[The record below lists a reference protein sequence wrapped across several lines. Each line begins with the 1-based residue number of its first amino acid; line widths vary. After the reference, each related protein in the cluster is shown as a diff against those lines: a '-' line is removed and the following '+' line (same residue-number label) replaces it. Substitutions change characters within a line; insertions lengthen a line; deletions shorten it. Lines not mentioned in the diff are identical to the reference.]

1 MPHSLS
7 PAFLGAI
14 ACSAQELGTLRQ
26 LGEYRGRQELFT
38 RQRPEVLASM
48 RQVAMV
54 ESSESSNRLEGI
66 TAPHARVK
74 GLVLKST
81 SPRDRSEQEIAGY
94 RDALDLIH
102 GSASAM
108 PFSPNVIRQL
118 HGMLYRY
125 VASQG
130 GEWKPT
136 DNEIVERGPSGEI
149 LRVRFRAVSAVETPQ
164 AMEDLCSRTAEAT
177 RGGEH
182 DPLIIVPL
190 AILDFLCIHPF
201 LDGNGRAARL
211 LTLQLLYQAGYEV
224 GRYISLERI
233 FEDSKKTYYDTL
245 ETSSKGWHQAEHDGG
260 PWLRYFWGV
269 LLRAYSEFEERVG
282 QVGGGRGSKSQQ
294 VRDAVQRKLTPFKL
308 TDLERDCPG
317 VSRDTVRVVLR
328 ELRKQGMVV
337 VEGRG
342 PGARWRVVNA
352 KIDAGIG
359 SGVDEEGDPT

>member
-7 PAFLGAI
+7 PAFLAAI
-14 ACSAQELGTLRQ
+14 ACSAQELSSLRQ

-54 ESSESSNRLEGI
+54 ESSESSNRLEGVV
-66 TAPHARVK
+66 APRARVQ
-74 GLVLKST
+74 GLVLKNT
-81 SPRDRSEQEIAGY
+81 TPRDRSEQEIAGY
-94 RDALDLIH
+94 RDALNLIH
-102 GSASAM
+102 ESATAM
-108 PFSPNVIRQL
+108 SFSPNVVRQL

-125 VASQG
+125 VANPG

-136 DNEIVERGPSGEI
+136 DNEIIERAPDGEI
-149 LRVRFRAVSAVETPQ
+149 LRVRFRAVSAVATPQ
-164 AMEDLCSRTAEAT
+164 AMEDLCARTAEAT

-190 AILDFLCIHPF
+190 AVLDFLCVHPF

-211 LTLQLLYQAGYEV
+211 LTLLLLYQAGYEV

-233 FEDSKKTYYDTL
+233 FEDSKESYYDTL
-245 ETSSKGWHQAEHDGG
+245 EASSQGWHEAKHDVG

-269 LLRAYSEFEERVG
+269 LMRAYSEFEERVG

-294 VRDAVQRKLTPFKL
+294 VRDAVQRKLAPFKL
-308 TDLERDCPG
+308 AELERDCPG
-317 VSRDTVRVVLR
+317 ISRDTIRMVLR
-328 ELRKQGMVV
+328 ELRKQGELVA
-337 VEGRG
+337 EGRG
-342 PGARWRVVNA
+342 PGARWRR
-352 KIDAGIG
+352 
-359 SGVDEEGDPT
+359 VDGAISHAADKNDDGERA